1 MFKKVLN
8 KLRERFLSP
17 VLLKLN
23 EHDEILRKLAD
34 SNLRT
39 RAMFK
44 QDLSKPIHVLF
55 VCHEPSLW
63 SMFESIF
70 NAMENDPNFSPLVV
84 ALPYKHGTLPDGQYK
99 DGGMLEFCKTKKI
112 RVVCG
117 YDKEKNEWIN
127 PASIMPDYVFFQ
139 TPYALYHQKWSVED
153 VSMMARICYVPYGTT
168 LFRGEVEDLVHPSS
182 FFRFTH
188 LIFKEDALSKKIF
201 VNKFNNTKWFNEEK
215 VVLCGHTKLDYL
227 ASKIDFSGTVWKR
240 GITNDIKRILWT
252 PRWTTAESACH
263 FFEYRN
269 FFIEFCRKHQDI
281 DFVFRPHPL
290 CFQNFL
296 NNGQLT
302 DTELASLEK
311 KYDESLNMTID
322 RTDNYQDSFL
332 SSDIL
337 VSDLSSMM
345 LEFLVTEKPIVYTHR
360 VDLFNELGRKLSRGF
375 YWVKNVNELE
385 ETLKMLISGNDPL
398 KKERKDL
405 VETVLFIPK
414 GGVGFKIKEIIKSD
428 FFNGKNCFAKNE
440 NCLESR

>member
-8 KLRERFLSP
+8 KLRERLLGP
-17 VLLKLN
+17 VVFKLN
-23 EHDEILRKLAD
+23 EHDENLRELAD
-34 SNLRT
+34 ANFRT

-44 QDLSKPIHVLF
+44 KDLNKPVRVLF

-63 SMFESIF
+63 SMFESIY
-70 NAMENDPNFSPLVV
+70 NAMESDPNFSPLVV

-99 DGGMLEFCKTKKI
+99 DSGMLEFCKIKQIKAI
-112 RVVCG
+112 G
-117 YDKEKNEWIN
+117 YDKEKNEWLN
-127 PASIMPDYVFFQ
+127 PASLMPDYVFFQ
-139 TPYALYHQKWSVED
+139 TPYDLYHKNWSVENI
-153 VSMMARICYVPYGTT
+153 SMMARVCYIPYGTT
-168 LFRGEVEDLVHPSS
+168 LFNGEVEDLVLPSS
-182 FFRFTH
+182 FLRFTH
-188 LIFKEDALSKKIF
+188 LIFKEDALSKEIF

-227 ASKIDFSGTVWKR
+227 SSKIDFSGTVWKR
-240 GITNDIKRILWT
+240 GITKDIKRILWT

-269 FFIEFCRKHQDI
+269 FFIGFCRKHQDI

-311 KYDESLNMTID
+311 EYDKSLNMTID
-322 RTDNYQDSFL
+322 RTDKYQDTFL

-428 FFNGKNCFAKNE
+428 FFNGTNCFAKNE
-440 NCLESR
+440 NSFESR